1 MIVKQIQNMISARIA
16 ARKYRQQWRELNPH
30 NSTEAAGQFDFS
42 HVTCGKYTYGDLHV
56 TDVGGETGAKL
67 QIGSFCS
74 IAGNVLFLLN
84 GDHAVN
90 RISTFPFK
98 VHCTKE
104 VPYEATSK
112 GDIVVEDD
120 VWIGQNATV
129 MSGVRIGQGAVVAS
143 GAVVTKDVPPYAIVG
158 GVPAKVLRYRFAPEV
173 CEKLAKIDYA
183 KVDDML
189 IREHIEELYQTV
201 DETTDLSW
209 LPMKD

>member
-1 MIVKQIQNMISARIA
+1 MILKQIKNMISARLA

-30 NSTEAAGQFDFS
+30 NATEAAGQFDFS

-56 TDVGGETGAKL
+56 TDVGGEGGSRL
-67 QIGSFCS
+67 QIGDFCS

-98 VHCTKE
+98 VHCTGE
-104 VPYEATSK
+104 TTHEATSK

-158 GVPAKVLRYRFAPEV
+158 GVPAKVLRYRFAPEI
-173 CEKLAKIDYA
+173 CEKLL
-183 KVDDML
+183 KVDYSKLDDTL
-189 IREHIEELYQTV
+189 IRDHIDELYCAV
-201 DETTDLSW
+201 DENTDFSW
-209 LPMKD
+209 LPVKE